1 MKRSTVVAAV
11 AAAAVIGGGTVAGAA
26 MSGGSEPSAAAQELR
41 AEASAQD
48 SPSPG
53 GATSAE
59 DRDDRTDD
67 RDDRDDTDRD
77 AGKDTGENTGEN
89 SGEGADRAA
98 AGVADQVIRTA
109 LEAVPGHVVELDL
122 DRDDKHWDV
131 EVAGEDNREHELEIS
146 LDGGKVLH
154 HERDSDDAREKVRL
168 LSGGSVSAADAV
180 RIAEERVAGQ
190 VEDLDL
196 DTDDRA
202 WDVELRTGDGS
213 VWELEVDLGSGDVR
227 NVERDDDRDD
237 D

>member
-59 DRDDRTDD
+59 GREDRTDD

-77 AGKDTGENTGEN
+77 AGKDTGENT
-89 SGEGADRAA
+89 GEGADRAA

>member
-11 AAAAVIGGGTVAGAA
+11 AVAAVIGGGTVAGAA

-41 AEASAQD
+41 AEASSQD
-48 SPSPG
+48 SPPPG

-59 DRDDRTDD
+59 DRDDR
-67 RDDRDDTDRD
+67 DDRDDTGRD
-77 AGKDTGENTGEN
+77 AGKDAGENTGEQ
-89 SGEGADRAA
+89 ADRAA

-122 DRDDKHWDV
+122 DREDKHWDV

-196 DTDDRA
+196 DADDRV